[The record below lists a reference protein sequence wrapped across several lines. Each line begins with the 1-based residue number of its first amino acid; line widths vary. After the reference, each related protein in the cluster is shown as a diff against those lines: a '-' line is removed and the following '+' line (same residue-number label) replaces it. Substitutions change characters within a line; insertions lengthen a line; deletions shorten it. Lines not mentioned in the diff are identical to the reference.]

1 MLLADVALLAA
12 VWFDARRAIPLGSA
26 GLTSTR
32 EAPPA
37 FSVGRP
43 GEVSYRWVSATRR
56 RARLRV
62 REVRPDLLGGTQPP
76 RELSVPARG
85 ERRETLAVVPRRRG
99 REQAGAFVVDSIGP
113 LGLGVRRGTLAAP
126 RDPAGYPPLLRG
138 PLRASAAP
146 APRRQQGV
154 TAIRQLGRG
163 RRFESLREWGP
174 GEDLGHLDWKANDK

>member
-1 MLLADVALLAA
+1 VIVDYPSPADEQGILARYVAGFEADRPATYGVSPVTNAAGLERLRASVEAVRVEPQIMAYITAIVRATRDAASLTLGASPRAGVSLLKAARAAALLAA

-37 FSVGRP
+37 FSVGRT
-43 GEVSYRWVSATRR
+43 GEVSYRWVNATRR

-85 ERRETLAVVPRRRG
+85 ERRET
-99 REQAGAFVVDSIGP
+99 
-113 LGLGVRRGTLAAP
+113 
-126 RDPAGYPPLLRG
+126 
-138 PLRASAAP
+138 
-146 APRRQQGV
+146 
-154 TAIRQLGRG
+154 
-163 RRFESLREWGP
+163 
-174 GEDLGHLDWKANDK
+174 

>member
-37 FSVGRP
+37 FSVGRT
-43 GEVSYRWVSATRR
+43 GEVSYRWVNATRR

-99 REQAGAFVVDSIGP
+99 REQAGAFVVDSLRP
-113 LGLGVRRGTLAAP
+113 LGLGLRRGPRGAPSHAAVHP
-126 RDPAGYPPLLRG
+126 PPARG
-138 PLRASAAP
+138 PLPPWAA
-146 APRRQQGV
+146 R
-154 TAIRQLGRG
+154 TAR
-163 RRFESLREWGP
+163 P
-174 GEDLGHLDWKANDK
+174 

>member
-1 MLLADVALLAA
+1 MILLTRRALWVGTALAALGILGFWVPRALDAMLLADVALLAA

-37 FSVGRP
+37 FSVGRT
-43 GEVSYRWVSATRR
+43 GEVSYRWVNATRR

-113 LGLGVRRGTLAAP
+113 LGLGLRRGTLAAP
-126 RDPAGYPPLLRG
+126 WDAAVYPPLVQSDVRY
-138 PLRASAAP
+138 
-146 APRRQQGV
+146 
-154 TAIRQLGRG
+154 
-163 RRFESLREWGP
+163 
-174 GEDLGHLDWKANDK
+174 